1 MNQPAEVAPNAVAG
15 LVFFL
20 FLALGAS
27 MLVCSQVIERWRRG
41 RPAIPYQPRR
51 PVPWRFP
58 DVLIVL
64 LVFLISMEF
73 AGWAVVATIPPEARQ
88 AAAAQ
93 DLDRSTTL
101 HPVAQLAASGNLWM
115 ALLAV
120 SMAVLVAPVAEEIL
134 FRLLLQGWL
143 ESVQQRHFRAR
154 PDRLRTERPPF
165 AATAA
170 DTPQPPAPSPRP
182 GDDADNPFAPPQSA
196 PLASPYS
203 SNLLRSLRRF
213 RLAPAVIVSL
223 VFAMMHFRKGTLP
236 KSQEYLVA
244 LMTAQ
249 LVQSVL
255 TTLCALAVLRFRAGA
270 TAVDLGWSP
279 QHFWP
284 DVRLGLIAFAG
295 LAAPL
300 YLLQFGLNYL
310 LPSYLAPDPITIF
323 LFTLV
328 LGTLYHRT
336 HRLVPSVTLHMALN
350 GTSMLMLLAATK

>member
-1 MNQPAEVAPNAVAG
+1 
-15 LVFFL
+15 
-20 FLALGAS
+20 
-27 MLVCSQVIERWRRG
+27 
-41 RPAIPYQPRR
+41 
-51 PVPWRFP
+51 
-58 DVLIVL
+58 
-64 LVFLISMEF
+64 
-73 AGWAVVATIPPEARQ
+73 
-88 AAAAQ
+88 
-93 DLDRSTTL
+93 
-101 HPVAQLAASGNLWM
+101 
-115 ALLAV
+115 
-120 SMAVLVAPVAEEIL
+120 
-134 FRLLLQGWL
+134 
-143 ESVQQRHFRAR
+143 
-154 PDRLRTERPPF
+154 
-165 AATAA
+165 
-170 DTPQPPAPSPRP
+170 
-182 GDDADNPFAPPQSA
+182 
-196 PLASPYS
+196 
-203 SNLLRSLRRF
+203 
-213 RLAPAVIVSL
+213 
-223 VFAMMHFRKGTLP
+223 
-236 KSQEYLVA
+236 
-244 LMTAQ
+244 MTAQ